1 MSDFAA
7 NAKGSDPCFRVRI
20 SGEFHPFAQK
30 KMDQT
35 PDSMTFNLTIKL
47 PKVYPT
53 LTKTA
58 IRGNLNNTTDV
69 HERTAAGVPE
79 LKKDY

>member
-1 MSDFAA
+1 
-7 NAKGSDPCFRVRI
+7 
-20 SGEFHPFAQK
+20 
-30 KMDQT
+30 MDQT

-47 PKVYPT
+47 HEVYPT

-69 HERTAAGVPE
+69 HERTAAGVPK

>member
-1 MSDFAA
+1 MNIIRS
-7 NAKGSDPCFRVRI
+7 RR
-20 SGEFHPFAQK
+20 

-47 PKVYPT
+47 HEVYPT

-69 HERTAAGVPE
+69 HERTAAGVPK